1 MFTDNGGPSDRDQL
15 HEAHKEIR
23 RLQEALA
30 AALASP
36 PADDAAAV
44 YRAVLEGAGYERL
57 DDLPARGVEFA
68 RMLGETA
75 RMHTLALAVPQAPP
89 ASDPPGLVALARET
103 RDIVDGYDDQLPSVK
118 VAQGT
123 PFAVAVG
130 LMRRWL
136 LAYPL
141 PASPQAETKGDE

>member
-1 MFTDNGGPSDRDQL
+1 MTWETQSKELALLLNSLVLSAIVKGAQSQYDVPIEDRVTDADLERYES
-15 HEAHKEIR
+15 KIM
-23 RLQEALA
+23 ALA
-30 AALASP
+30 AALAS
-36 PADDAAAV
+36 
-44 YRAVLEGAGYERL
+44 
-57 DDLPARGVEFA
+57 
-68 RMLGETA
+68 
-75 RMHTLALAVPQAPP
+75 PP

-141 PASPQAETKGDE
+141 PASPQAK

>member
-1 MFTDNGGPSDRDQL
+1 MADGYWTPW
-15 HEAHKEIR
+15 H
-23 RLQEALA
+23 LA
-30 AALASP
+30 AQAI
-36 PADDAAAV
+36 AA
-44 YRAVLEGAGYERL
+44 R
-57 DDLPARGVEFA
+57 
-68 RMLGETA
+68 
-75 RMHTLALAVPQAPP
+75 Q
-89 ASDPPGLVALARET
+89 SDPPGLVALVRET

-141 PASPQAETKGDE
+141 PASPHAETKGDE